1 MNNDIMTIQS
11 QRRLAEG
18 TYEMVLQLPH
28 AGALTAAQT
37 PAQRQPVL
45 PGQFLNIR
53 LEGFYLRRP
62 ISICDWT
69 EDTLTIIYKT
79 VGRGTTKMS
88 RMQQGEKLDVLWP
101 LGNGY
106 DLSSF
111 AKAGSVSQ
119 SAARPLLIGGGA
131 GVPPM
136 YGLCRRLAE
145 AGIRPV
151 VILGFRSAAE
161 VFYRNEFEALGAEVI
176 LTTED
181 GSAGTKGFVTEAM
194 DRICYDSLFACG
206 PEAMLQAVDEKA
218 PAEVPGQMSFERRM
232 GCGFGACMGC
242 SCRTKYGSKRICVEG
257 PVLERSEIIW

>member
-1 MNNDIMTIQS
+1 MKNDIMTIQS
-11 QRRLAEG
+11 QRRLAEE

-28 AGALTAAQT
+28 AEAQGIALS
-37 PAQRQPVL
+37 PAVQ

-88 RMQQGEKLDVLWP
+88 RMQPGEKLDVLWP

-111 AKAGSVSQ
+111 GEAGSGSQ
-119 SAARPLLIGGGA
+119 STAQPLLIGGGA

-145 AGIRPV
+145 TGEQPK
-151 VILGFRSAAE
+151 VILGFRSAEE

-181 GSAGTKGFVTEAM
+181 GSAGIKGFVTDAM
-194 DRICYDSLFACG
+194 DGVCYDSLFACG
-206 PEAMLQAVDEKA
+206 PEAMLRAVDEKA

-257 PVLERSEIIW
+257 PVLERSEIVW

>member
-11 QRRLAEG
+11 QRRLAEE
-18 TYEMVLQLPH
+18 TYEMILQLPQS
-28 AGALTAAQT
+28 GEQDT
-37 PAQRQPVL
+37 RQKQLVL

-79 VGRGTTKMS
+79 VGGGTKKMS
-88 RMQQGEKLDVLWP
+88 RMQPGEKLDVLWP

-131 GVPPM
+131 GVPPI
-136 YGLCRRLAE
+136 YGLCRKLVE
-145 AGIRPV
+145 TGVQPK
-151 VILGFRSAAE
+151 VILGFRSVAD

-257 PVLERSEIIW
+257 PVLERSEIVW

>member
-1 MNNDIMTIQS
+1 MKNDIMTIQS

-28 AGALTAAQT
+28 AGAQDTR
-37 PAQRQPVL
+37 QRQPIL

-88 RMQQGEKLDVLWP
+88 RMHPGEELDVLWP

-106 DLSSF
+106 DLSRCD
-111 AKAGSVSQ
+111 KTGSGSHCLTQ
-119 SAARPLLIGGGA
+119 PLLIGGGA
-131 GVPPM
+131 GLPPM
-136 YGLCRRLAE
+136 YGLCRKLVE
-145 AGIRPV
+145 TGVQPK
-151 VILGFRSAAE
+151 VILGFRSAAD

-181 GSAGTKGFVTEAM
+181 GSAGTRGFVTDAM
-194 DRICYDSLFACG
+194 DGICYDSLFACG

-218 PAEVPGQMSFERRM
+218 PAEVQGQMSFERRM

-257 PVLERSEIIW
+257 PVLERSEIVW

>member
-1 MNNDIMTIQS
+1 MKNDIMTIQS

-18 TYEMVLQLPH
+18 TYEMILQLPH
-28 AGALTAAQT
+28 SEAQDT
-37 PAQRQPVL
+37 RQRQPIL

-88 RMQQGEKLDVLWP
+88 RMQTGEKLDVLWP

-111 AKAGSVSQ
+111 GEAGSGSQ
-119 SAARPLLIGGGA
+119 SAACPLLI
-131 GVPPM
+131 
-136 YGLCRRLAE
+136 
-145 AGIRPV
+145 
-151 VILGFRSAAE
+151 
-161 VFYRNEFEALGAEVI
+161 
-176 LTTED
+176 
-181 GSAGTKGFVTEAM
+181 
-194 DRICYDSLFACG
+194 ACG
-206 PEAMLQAVDEKA
+206 PEAMLRAVDEKA

-242 SCRTKYGSKRICVEG
+242 SCRTKYGSKRICMEG
-257 PVLERSEIIW
+257 PILERSEIVW

>member
-1 MNNDIMTIQS
+1 MKNDIMTIQS

-18 TYEMVLQLPH
+18 TYEMILQLPR
-28 AGALTAAQT
+28 AGAQGTR
-37 PAQRQPVL
+37 QRQPVL

-79 VGRGTTKMS
+79 IGRGTTKMS
-88 RMQQGEKLDVLWP
+88 RMQPGEKLDVLWP

-111 AKAGSVSQ
+111 GEAGSGSQ
-119 SAARPLLIGGGA
+119 SAACPLLIGGGA

-136 YGLCRRLAE
+136 YGLCRKLVE
-145 AGIRPV
+145 TGLQPK
-151 VILGFRSAAE
+151 VILGFRSATD

-181 GSAGTKGFVTEAM
+181 GSAGIKGFVTDAM
-194 DRICYDSLFACG
+194 DGIRYDSLFACG
-206 PEAMLQAVDEKA
+206 PEAMLQAADEKT
-218 PAEVPGQMSFERRM
+218 PAGMPGQMSFERRM

-257 PVLERSEIIW
+257 PVLERSEIVW